1 MGFLHLNVLLRI
13 ASTIQKGSLWFR
25 YENGCSFID
34 CNMGR
39 RKFRLSQPK
48 NLERKVEV
56 LRKVG
61 RPSKKRKKAG
71 NVVLGK
77 F

>member
-1 MGFLHLNVLLRI
+1 
-13 ASTIQKGSLWFR
+13 
-25 YENGCSFID
+25 
-34 CNMGR
+34 MGR

-61 RPSKKRKKAG
+61 RPSKKRKAAG
-71 NVVLGK
+71 NVLGK